1 MFLNKFLNFGYLTVI
16 SIIFGII
23 MCTSLVMA
31 GSPLQ
36 SNSDYTLLKI
46 NDELNTPQEHE
57 QAGENVE
64 EEDLQ
69 TEELEGL
76 DEYEISIN
84 GMTCANCEAKVKEVL
99 LKCSGVKTAWV
110 SHIEGSAVIEADVD
124 MVSGDEIVAA
134 IEKAGFSYVE
144 EE

>member
-46 NDELNTPQEHE
+46 NDELHTPQEHE
-57 QAGENVE
+57 QASENVE

>member
-23 MCTSLVMA
+23 VSTSLVMA

-46 NDELNTPQEHE
+46 NDELHTPQEHE
-57 QAGENVE
+57 QASENVE

-69 TEELEGL
+69 TEELEEL
-76 DEYEISIN
+76 EEYEIAID
-84 GMTCANCEAKVKEVL
+84 GMTCTNCEDKVKEAL

-110 SHIEGSAVIEADVD
+110 SYLEGGAGIEADTD
-124 MVSGDEIVAA
+124 MIDADEIVAA
-134 IEKAGFSYVE
+134 IEKAGFTYVE
-144 EE
+144 E